1 MSGRIYSSIFDG
13 VAVAALQD
21 LFEIL
26 CHATACVE
34 LLSVHLSQETE
45 VADAAEEMLTIA
57 IQGHTGATTSGSGG
71 STPAVVPTHL
81 GDAAAVTIVEAN
93 NTTEI
98 SGGTSVTHAIHNWN
112 IELGPAG
119 NKAKNNWMSQCQPP
133 NNAKYRN
140 WHLTSFLLLV
150 PGLWAGSKTGFDHW

>member
-1 MSGRIYSSIFDG
+1 MSGRIYSSQFDG
-13 VAVAALQD
+13 VAVVAAQD

-26 CHATACVE
+26 AAATACVE

-57 IQGHTGATTSGSGG
+57 IQGSTGAFTSGSGG

-81 GDAAAVTIVEAN
+81 GDAAAVTVVEAN

-98 SGGTSVTHAIHNWN
+98 TGGTLVTHATHNWN
-112 IELGPAG
+112 IRVPLDIIWIPETRIWISPTDAITVTLLTVPADSITMG
-119 NKAKNNWMSQCQPP
+119 GTV
-133 NNAKYRN
+133 YFRE
-140 WHLTSFLLLV
+140 V
-150 PGLWAGSKTGFDHW
+150 GGV

>member
-13 VAVAALQD
+13 VAVTALQD

-26 CHATACVE
+26 AASTACVE

-57 IQGHTGATTSGSGG
+57 IQGHSGAVTTGSGG

-81 GDAAAVTIVEAN
+81 GDAAAVTVVEAN
-93 NTTEI
+93 NTTEVT
-98 SGGTSVTHAIHNWN
+98 GGTSVTHAIHNWN
-112 IELGPAG
+112 IRVPLDIIWIPETRLWISPTDF
-119 NKAKNNWMSQCQPP
+119 
-133 NNAKYRN
+133 
-140 WHLTSFLLLV
+140 LTVTLLTV
-150 PGLWAGSKTGFDHW
+150 PSDSITMGGAIYFREVGGV